1 MEFAVNRPNGL
12 MTPGGSAFGG
22 VTPVKQPISLRPRGT
37 FPAGV
42 FFSGIDVG

>member
-12 MTPGGSAFGG
+12 MTPGRMSLGG
-22 VTPVKQPISLRPRGT
+22 VTPVEQHISLRPQGT

-42 FFSGIDVG
+42 FFFGVGVA